1 MYEEYSTQAF
11 EEAYTYTGND
21 LGSLWTPLKTTFRV
35 WAPTA
40 EAVTVALYHTGYVED
55 AYPYQTFPMA
65 PDRNG
70 TWYLECPG
78 NWKDTYY
85 TYQVT
90 VAGCTREAP
99 DPYAIAS
106 GLNGNRSY
114 VSDFSGLDPQGWDT
128 DCDPHAGAPI
138 TDAVI
143 YELHIRDFSMRRS
156 GRISHHGKYTA
167 LTKTGRTTSQG
178 AVTGLDH
185 IKNLGVTHIHLLPIF
200 KFGSTVEAV
209 GKPAYNWGYD
219 PVLFNVP
226 EGTYADNCIE
236 PTARIREVKQM
247 VKALHD
253 NGLSVIM
260 DVVYNHVYDA
270 DSFCFNRI
278 VPGYFS
284 RIDSDGNYSNGSCC
298 GNDTASER
306 SMVRKYIVDS
316 VNYWAD
322 AYHIDGFRFDLAG
335 LLDVETIQQVIHT
348 VHMHHPNVLF
358 YGEGW
363 QMNTRLTKPDL
374 PLAVQGNSPL
384 LPDFS
389 FFSDNIRDMLR
400 GSIFDQHAPG
410 FVAGGKISR
419 EDLENNF
426 MGMPSWAA
434 EPRQCVNYVSCHDN
448 YTLFDRIALTAP
460 DASFEDRVRMNNLA
474 AAFSLLA
481 QGVPFFQAGEE
492 MLRTKK
498 DYAGRFIDNS
508 YRGPDL
514 VNSLKWETLNE
525 PIYQETVAY
534 YRGII
539 ALRKAHPVL
548 RLQTRKAVK
557 NAVHPIRYPNER
569 VATFHMTGQ
578 GEELFLLFNS
588 DTRAVTVPLP
598 EGIWEIHALDNR
610 ASVESL
616 GTADSSMVVPPI
628 STLFL
633 SRKTPVEVVA
643 ALIWEKDKFLI
654 CQRPATK
661 SRGLLWEFVGGKVE
675 PGETKEQALAR
686 ECSEE
691 LAVSVDVGSRFWD
704 VYHEYSDIHIH
715 LTIFH
720 CTIPT
725 GQPQALEH
733 NDIRWIHPSQID
745 DYPFCPADEEILRQI
760 KETYE
765 NRQPL

>member
-1 MYEEYSTQAF
+1 MYEEYSTQSF

-21 LGSLWTPLKTTFRV
+21 LGPTWSPEKVSFRV

-40 EAVTVALYHTGYVED
+40 EAVQVAFYNTGYAED
-55 AYPYQTFPMA
+55 CYYTHCFSMK
-65 PDRNG
+65 PDIKG
-70 TWYLECPG
+70 TWYVECPG
-78 NWKDTYY
+78 SWQEVYY
-85 TYQVT
+85 TYLVT
-90 VAGCTREAP
+90 VDGHTREAT
-99 DPYAIAS
+99 DPYAIAC
-106 GLNGNRSY
+106 GPNGHRSY
-114 VSDFSGLDPQGWDT
+114 ISDFAYVDPEGWTEDR
-128 DCDPHAGAPI
+128 DPHAGQPI
-138 TDAVI
+138 TDAII

-156 GRISHHGKYTA
+156 GRITPHGKFAA

-200 KFGSTVEAV
+200 KFGSTTEAV

-219 PVLFNVP
+219 PLLFNVP
-226 EGTYADNCIE
+226 EGTYAENCLE
-236 PTARIREVKQM
+236 PSSRLRELKQM
-247 VKALHD
+247 IKGLHD

-270 DSFCFNRI
+270 ESFNFNRI

-284 RIDSDGNYSNGSCC
+284 RIDSNGSYSNGSCC

-335 LLDVETIQQVIHT
+335 LLDVQTIQEVMRT
-348 VHMHHPNVLF
+348 VHIRHPNVLF

-363 QMNTRLTKPDL
+363 QMNTQLTKPDI
-374 PLAVQGNSPL
+374 PLAIQGNAHL
-384 LPDFS
+384 LPGFS

-400 GSIFDQHAPG
+400 GSIFDHYAPG
-410 FVAGGKISR
+410 FVSGGYASR
-419 EDLENNF
+419 EDLESNF
-426 MGMPSWAA
+426 MGMPSWAP
-434 EPRQCVNYVSCHDN
+434 EPYQCVNYVSCHDN
-448 YTLFDRIALTAP
+448 HTLFDRVALGSPRSTVA
-460 DASFEDRVRMNNLA
+460 EWIRMNNLA
-474 AAFSLLA
+474 AAFCMFS

-492 MLRTKK
+492 MLRTKQ
-498 DYAGRFIDNS
+498 DRAGRFLDNT

-525 PIYQETVAY
+525 PEYQQTLAY
-534 YRGII
+534 YQGLI
-539 ALRKAHPVL
+539 ALRKAHPTL
-548 RLQTRKAVK
+548 RLQTREEVLQT
-557 NAVHPIRYPNER
+557 VHPIRYPNER
-569 VATFHMTGQ
+569 VATFHISGR
-578 GEELFLLFNS
+578 GEELFILFNS
-588 DTRAVTVPLP
+588 DTRDVTVPLP
-598 EGIWEIHALDNR
+598 AGSWEIHALGNR
-610 ASVESL
+610 AGTEIL
-616 GTADSSMVVPPI
+616 GTAEHSLVVPPI

-633 SRKTPVEVVA
+633 SRKAPVEVVA

-654 CQRPATK
+654 CQRPAHK
-661 SRGLLWEFVGGKVE
+661 ARGLLWEFVGGKVE
-675 PGETKEQALAR
+675 PGETREQALAQ
-686 ECSEE
+686 ECAEE
-691 LAVSVDVGSRFWD
+691 LAITVNVGSIFCEVD
-704 VYHEYSDIHIH
+704 HLYPDINIH
-715 LTIFH
+715 LTLFH

-765 NRQPL
+765 KRQPL